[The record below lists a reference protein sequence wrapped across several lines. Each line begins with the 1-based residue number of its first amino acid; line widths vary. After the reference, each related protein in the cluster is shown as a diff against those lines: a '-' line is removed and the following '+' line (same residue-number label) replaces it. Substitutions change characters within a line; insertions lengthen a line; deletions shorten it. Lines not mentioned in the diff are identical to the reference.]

1 MLGGLIGQ
9 GVSGLAGIGF
19 GIADLIKA
27 GKIKPK
33 YNPYQTSEYAK
44 SMLGG
49 AQQQMNAR
57 NPYAAQAQ
65 RGILGSQ
72 ANAMASVQRNATDPA
87 QAMAMAAGLQG
98 QTDASMANQ
107 AMQEYQLQQQKI
119 ANLMNAQQAMIGEDR
134 MKYQD
139 MMNKYQLDTDMKTA
153 LNNSGRQS
161 IVNAIGGMANTAM
174 GAANM
179 QSQDA
184 MQSKLFDMLK
194 NQNNSQAS
202 SIAPFMLMQKAFTP
216 IAPYDFNSGWTNRN
230 NVFQYKQ
237 MGLKK

>member
-1 MLGGLIGQ
+1 MPPVSGAAGASSGLGSFGVASLIGQ
-9 GVSGLAGIGF
+9 GISGLAGIGF

-72 ANAMASVQRNATDPA
+72 ANAMAGVQRNATDPA
-87 QAMAMAAGLQG
+87 QAMAIAAGLQG
-98 QTDASMANQ
+98 QTDASLANQ
-107 AMQEYQLQQQKI
+107 SMQEYQLQQQKI

-139 MMNKYQLDTDMKTA
+139 MFNKYQLDTDMKTA

-161 IVNAIGGMANTAM
+161 IVNAFGSMANTAM
-174 GAANM
+174 GVSNLQN
-179 QSQDA
+179 QSA
-184 MQSKLFDMLK
+184 
-194 NQNNSQAS
+194 NQNLWQ
-202 SIAPFMLMQKAFTP
+202 
-216 IAPYDFNSGWTNRN
+216 
-230 NVFQYKQ
+230 QYMKKQ
-237 MGLKK
+237 LGI